1 MLDSLL
7 VESIILIALLLLLV
21 IWLLV
26 RLKTRRQS
34 ANYRIQK
41 ILKPHQL
48 TEARQLTIPDGIGG
62 LLEIEH
68 LVLLKQGMLILHR
81 FPLSGHLYGAD
92 KIDQWTQLVD
102 GRSYKFANP
111 LLHLLHVKQSL
122 SLLAPKVPVFTH
134 VVFTGQCNFPKG
146 KPDEVSLLSTLEKD
160 LDRIFDQAPLPEPAL
175 QKVWQSVL
183 NIARHN
189 GQSAAEVFND

>member
-1 MLDSLL
+1 MLDYLL
-7 VESIILIALLLLLV
+7 VESIALGVLLL
-21 IWLLV
+21 IIFCWLLL
-26 RLKTRRQS
+26 RLKSRRRS

-48 TEARQLTIPDGIGG
+48 SEAKQLVIPDGMGG

-68 LVLLKQGMLILHR
+68 LALLKQGLLILHH

-92 KIDQWTQLVD
+92 KIDQWTQLVN

-111 LLHLLHVKQSL
+111 LLHLQHVQQSL
-122 SLLAPKVPVFTH
+122 SLLAPKIPIFTY
-134 VVFTGQCNFPKG
+134 VVFTGECNFPKG
-146 KPDEVSLLSTLEKD
+146 KPDNVSLLSTLEAD
-160 LDRIFDQAPLPEPAL
+160 LDQLFNRAALPEAPL
-175 QKVWQSVL
+175 QKSWQSVL

-189 GQSAAEVFND
+189 GKSAAEAYQ

>member
-1 MLDSLL
+1 MLDLLL
-7 VESIILIALLLLLV
+7 VESIVLMALLLLLIV
-21 IWLLV
+21 WLLL
-26 RLKTRRQS
+26 RIKRRRQS
-34 ANYRIQK
+34 TEQRIRK

-48 TEARQLTIPDGIGG
+48 AEARQLIIPDGIGG

-68 LVLLKQGMLILHR
+68 LVLLRQGLLILHR
-81 FPLSGHLYGAD
+81 FPLSGHLYGAE

-134 VVFTGQCNFPKG
+134 VVFSGQCNFPKG
-146 KPDEVSLLSTLEKD
+146 KPDNVSLLSTLEND
-160 LDRIFDQAPLPEPAL
+160 LDRVFKQAPLSESAL
-175 QKVWQSVL
+175 QRVWQSVL

-189 GQSAAEVFND
+189 GQSAAEVYQ

>member
-1 MLDSLL
+1 MLDLLL
-7 VESIILIALLLLLV
+7 VESIALIALLLLI
-21 IWLLV
+21 IWLLFRIKV
-26 RLKTRRQS
+26 RRQS
-34 ANYRIQK
+34 VDNRIQK

-48 TEARQLTIPDGIGG
+48 SEARQLIIPDGIGG
-62 LLEIEH
+62 LIEIEH
-68 LVLLKQGMLILHR
+68 LVMLKQGILILHR
-81 FPLSGHLYGAD
+81 FPLSGHLYGGD

-111 LLHLLHVKQSL
+111 LMHLLHVQQSL
-122 SLLAPKVPVFTH
+122 TLLAPKVPIFTH

-146 KPDEVSLLSTLEKD
+146 KPDKVSLLNTLEND
-160 LDRIFDQAPLPEPAL
+160 LGHIFKQAPLPETAL

-189 GQSAAEVFND
+189 GQSAAEVYK